1 MLMQDAAQNPHT
13 SGSENLRYPDGN
25 SNDWSRESTRLQS
38 EAGSTDESKVT
49 LAKNKLSF
57 SKGIS
62 GNKFVLT
69 LRV

>member
-13 SGSENLRYPDGN
+13 SGFENLKYSD
-25 SNDWSRESTRLQS
+25 DWSRESTRLQS

-49 LAKNKLSF
+49 LAKNELSF
-57 SKGIS
+57 SKGIP

-69 LRV
+69 FQV

>member
-13 SGSENLRYPDGN
+13 SGVENSRNSDGN
-25 SNDWSRESTRLQS
+25 NDSSRESTRLQS

-57 SKGIS
+57 SEGIP

-69 LRV
+69 LQV

>member
-13 SGSENLRYPDGN
+13 AGSENSRYLDGN
-25 SNDWSRESTRLQS
+25 SNDRSRDSTRLQS
-38 EAGSTDESKVT
+38 EAGSTDESEVT
-49 LAKNKLSF
+49 LAKYKLSF